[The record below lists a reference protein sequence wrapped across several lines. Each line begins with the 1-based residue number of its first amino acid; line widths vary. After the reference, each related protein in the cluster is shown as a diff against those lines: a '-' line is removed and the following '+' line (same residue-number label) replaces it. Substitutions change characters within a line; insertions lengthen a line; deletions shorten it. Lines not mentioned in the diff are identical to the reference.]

1 MFPFAP
7 PSPAQMMRLGLR
19 SSVMM
24 AEAQAVIAMRMFG
37 MMGMWPV
44 SPGENARMISEKLA
58 AVQEAQMAVM
68 KAAMK
73 GASPTTMAEAALR
86 PVRKRTKANAERLA
100 RRIAAD

>member
-1 MFPFAP
+1 MFSFLP
-7 PSPAQMMRLGLR
+7 PSPGQMMRLGLK

-44 SPGENARMISEKLA
+44 SPGENARMVSEKIA

-68 KAAMK
+68 KAAMN
-73 GASPTTMAEAALR
+73 GASPAALR
-86 PVRKRTKANAERLA
+86 PVRRRTKANAERLA
-100 RRIAAD
+100 RQINS

>member
-1 MFPFAP
+1 MFSFLP
-7 PSPAQMMRLGLR
+7 PSPGQMMRLGLK

-44 SPGENARMISEKLA
+44 SPGENARMVSEKIA

-68 KAAMK
+68 KAAMN
-73 GASPTTMAEAALR
+73 GASPAAMAEAALR
-86 PVRKRTKANAERLA
+86 PVRRRTRANAERLA
-100 RRIAAD
+100 RQINS